1 MNVEEYLSQVYRIIS
16 ENFRSNDPTGS
27 MAVASAAYLVK
38 RTLGHDQTAFGFAQF
53 KDVLQELEKRG
64 LLRTG
69 PNSKNAFAVWVTG
82 KGTGVAPQAVQTAER
97 FRPLR
102 NPVWYAFI
110 SEAPAGRRFLNK
122 KTGEVRVGVTDRPTD
137 GEDWVEITPIDR
149 RQEQENALKFLSE
162 KEVHDPTISASVN
175 SERWYREFPN
185 KLAEQHPALAL
196 EWKRERSR
204 RVIEAA
210 QAWCKQNSID
220 ESLLF
225 EDVPPGRPQGAGR
238 SPAPAG
244 MPLRELLLAA
254 IQRMSTDE
262 LLRLHFR
269 AQQLVAVL
277 RPELLD

>member
-16 ENFRSNDPTGS
+16 GNFRSNDPTGS

-38 RTLGHDQTAFGFAQF
+38 RALGHDQTVFGFVRF
-53 KDVLQELEKRG
+53 KDVLQELENRG
-64 LLRTG
+64 LLKTG
-69 PNSKNAFAVWVTG
+69 INSKSAFAVWVTE
-82 KGTGVAPQAVQTAER
+82 KGARAVREAVQPSER

-102 NPVWYAFI
+102 NPVWFAFI

-122 KTGEVRVGVTDRPTD
+122 KTGEVRVGVTDPPSD
-137 GEDWVEITPIDR
+137 DDDWVEITPIDR

-162 KEVHDPTISASVN
+162 KEIHDPTVSASVN
-175 SERWYREFPN
+175 SERWYRDFPN
-185 KLAEQHPALAL
+185 KLAEQHPTLAW

-204 RVIEAA
+204 RVMEAA
-210 QAWCKQNSID
+210 RTWCRQND
-220 ESLLF
+220 VAESLLF
-225 EDVPPGRPQGAGR
+225 EDVPAARPEGAGR
-238 SPAPAG
+238 RTEPADIR
-244 MPLRELLLAA
+244 LRQLLLAA

-262 LLRLHFR
+262 LLRLHLP